1 MAITE
6 QDRHRMYQRLE
17 EVLGHEE
24 ASTLMEHLPPVGW
37 ADVAT
42 KRDLDQQIAATRQDI
57 EHLAAATA
65 RDIEQLAAGL
75 DLRFD
80 HFADKLR
87 VEFHRGINRAL
98 IAVMATNTALFTAAV
113 ALMKFG

>member
-24 ASTLMEHLPPVGW
+24 ASTLMEHLPPLGW

-42 KRDLDQQIAATRQDI
+42 KRDV
-57 EHLAAATA
+57 EHLA
-65 RDIEQLAAGL
+65 EVMN
-75 DLRFD
+75 LRFAAVD
-80 HFADKLR
+80 AHVTQLEDRIAVR
-87 VEFHRGINRAL
+87 VERGLRQQTL
-98 IAVMATNTALFTAAV
+98 
-113 ALMKFG
+113 ALMGTYAALTGVLVAALKL

>member
-57 EHLAAATA
+57 EHLAA
-65 RDIEQLAAGL
+65 GL

-87 VEFHRGINRAL
+87 VELHRGINRAL
-98 IAVMATNTALFTAAV
+98 IAVMATNTALFTGAV